1 MENSDEKPF
10 HSSVDFRVLGKKIQ
24 KTRKAKGI
32 RQAELADRLDIS
44 YQYMSMIASPFWS
57 RLRTSSRFRRTISWP
72 IFWRRYRR
80 KNEKNMKT
88 STVGCLNQRANQCRI
103 FN

>member
-10 HSSVDFRVLGKKIQ
+10 HSSVDLRVLGKKIQ

-44 YQYMSMIASPFWS
+44 YQYMSMIENG
-57 RLRTSSRFRRTISWP
+57 RRQVSLPLLVQIA
-72 IFWRRYRR
+72 
-80 KNEKNMKT
+80 NELSVPTDYLLADFLEAVQEKK
-88 STVGCLNQRANQCRI
+88 
-103 FN
+103 

>member
-44 YQYMSMIASPFWS
+44 YQYMSMIENG
-57 RLRTSSRFRRTISWP
+57 RRQVSLPLLVQIA
-72 IFWRRYRR
+72 
-80 KNEKNMKT
+80 NELSVPTDYLLADFLEAVQEKK
-88 STVGCLNQRANQCRI
+88 
-103 FN
+103 

>member
-44 YQYMSMIASPFWS
+44 YQYMSMIENG
-57 RLRTSSRFRRTISWP
+57 RRQVSLPLLVQIA
-72 IFWRRYRR
+72 
-80 KNEKNMKT
+80 NELSVPTDLLLSDFLEVLQEKK
-88 STVGCLNQRANQCRI
+88 
-103 FN
+103 